1 MADQPE
7 VIQHELEQ
15 TRHSLAEKL
24 EQIGEKISGTVETV
38 TSTVSDVTETVTNV
52 TEAVEGTVQK
62 LGDAVSGTV
71 ESVKETVENVGEKAA
86 ETVESVRHA
95 FNLSEQVQ
103 NHPWAWFGGSVAV
116 GFVAGKLLG
125 PRGSHTPEAESFSRG
140 QGYYERPAE
149 SAQPS
154 AGDGYA
160 WGRDHGTSSQ
170 AASSQ
175 AAENSGGQ
183 SGSWLGSL
191 FQHFG
196 GEIDKLKG
204 LALGTLFGVARDMVS
219 QTLPESLKD
228 QVVNLFNDVTQ
239 KAGGETIQG
248 SVLGESSEGEAP
260 GESASSRGSNYDQS
274 GSTEMDRPVGAAE
287 RKGKAAVAKPHR

>member
-38 TSTVSDVTETVTNV
+38 TETVSNVTETVSNV

-62 LGDAVSGTV
+62 MGDAVSGTV

-103 NHPWAWFGGSVAV
+103 NHPWACFGGSVLL
-116 GFVAGKLLG
+116 GFIGGKLAGGLFSS
-125 PRGSHTPEAESFSRG
+125 RTHEAESFVSG
-140 QGYYERPAE
+140 QGYYDRAAAPEQGSYMPT
-149 SAQPS
+149 
-154 AGDGYA
+154 GDG
-160 WGRDHGTSSQ
+160 WSRDHGTSPQ
-170 AASSQ
+170 AADTSS
-175 AAENSGGQ
+175 SSSSTGLT
-183 SGSWLGSL
+183 GSWLSGL
-191 FQHFG
+191 MQQFG
-196 GEIDKLKG
+196 PEIDKLKG

-219 QTLPESLKD
+219 QSLPETLKD
-228 QVVNLFNDVTQ
+228 QVTHLFNDFTE
-239 KAGGETIQG
+239 KAGGNPIEG
-248 SVLGESSEGEAP
+248 SVLGESSQGDAGGSQGAEHAQ
-260 GESASSRGSNYDQS
+260 SS
-274 GSTEMDRPVGAAE
+274 STGMDRPMGAPE
-287 RKGKAAVAKPHR
+287 RKSKAGVGRSDRR